1 MFLKNAWYVGAW
13 GTEVGR
19 QNLLRRTL
27 LSEPVVFYRLED
39 GSCVALADMC
49 AHRHAP
55 LSEGK
60 LVGDRIQCPYHGLE
74 YNAGGECVR
83 IL

>member
-27 LSEPVVFYRLED
+27 LLRLLLRQWPQRSPQKALLA
-39 GSCVALADMC
+39 GSLA
-49 AHRHAP
+49 A
-55 LSEGK
+55 
-60 LVGDRIQCPYHGLE
+60 
-74 YNAGGECVR
+74 
-83 IL
+83 